1 MRTTNRTSVPIALGA
16 TYFHGEK
23 TNSLL
28 DLAFKHGVLKRGE
41 GSEYPGSDEKT
52 LHLLS
57 DGTRLP
63 ESAVASYE
71 NIFRDIL
78 EEEDEENESD
88 HVVESRSLC
97 EVVTEDFL
105 EEASDGEEVVL
116 PPGYTKLSL
125 LENFLYNEGIME
137 GSKRLEDVDV
147 ARYSDYVWLDKSY
160 DFYFDGN
167 PMQDLVDLIVK
178 QVPQERSSS
187 EL

>member
-1 MRTTNRTSVPIALGA
+1 M
-16 TYFHGEK
+16 
-23 TNSLL
+23 LL
-28 DLAFKHGVLKRGE
+28 IFTGRRLTRCSDLAFKHGVLKRGE
-41 GSEYPGSDEKT
+41 GREYPGSDEKT

-116 PPGYTKLSL
+116 PPGYTKLSTAG
-125 LENFLYNEGIME
+125 EF
-137 GSKRLEDVDV
+137 SV
-147 ARYSDYVWLDKSY
+147 
-160 DFYFDGN
+160 
-167 PMQDLVDLIVK
+167 Q
-178 QVPQERSSS
+178 
-187 EL
+187 